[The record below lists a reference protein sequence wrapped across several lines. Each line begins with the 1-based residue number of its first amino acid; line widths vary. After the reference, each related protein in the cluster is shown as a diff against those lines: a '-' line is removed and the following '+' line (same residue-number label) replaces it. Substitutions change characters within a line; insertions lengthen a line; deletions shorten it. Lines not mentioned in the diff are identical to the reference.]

1 MSNCGFT
8 VAVAVNNDEVLRN
21 NLYRSP
27 DILARPELQILTRRG
42 FASASLAHNS
52 ALDEAS
58 NDVVIFVHQ
67 DVYLPQ
73 GWFGS
78 LARALADL
86 QREGVDWGVLGCF
99 GSRKGHADGLGR
111 VYTRG
116 LGIHGTSIDCPEIVE
131 SLDEIVLIIRKSSGL
146 RFDPSLPHF
155 HLYGTDLCMAAS
167 ARGLPSFAIP
177 AFCVHNTNQ
186 LLTLPREFYECYR
199 YLKRKWARYLPIC
212 TSCITISRFDGEV
225 LRRKLHEAPPVSWL
239 ARKRT
244 AVRRAGD
251 VADIFAEIAGREEIA
266 EQDSVGWEAA
276 RKSYQKK
283 RDTTA

>member
-1 MSNCGFT
+1 MSDLGFT
-8 VAVAVNNDEVLRN
+8 IAVAVNNDEVLRN

-27 DILARPELQILTRRG
+27 DLLGHRELQILTRQG

-73 GWFGS
+73 GWFSS
-78 LARALADL
+78 LDRVLTHL
-86 QREGVDWGVLGCF
+86 QREGVNWGVLGCF
-99 GSRKGHADGLGR
+99 GPRKGDADGLGR
-111 VYTRG
+111 VYTHG
-116 LGIHGTSIDCPEIVE
+116 VGIHGTAINRPEIVE

-155 HLYGTDLCMAAS
+155 HLYGTDLCMMAR

-177 AFCVHNTNQ
+177 AFCVHNTHQ
-186 LLTLPREFYECYR
+186 LLTLPPEFYECYR
-199 YLKRKWARYLPIC
+199 YIKRKWARYLPIC
-212 TSCITISRFDGEV
+212 TSCITISRFDAEV
-225 LRRKLHEAPPVSWL
+225 LRRKLHDAPPVSWL

-244 AVRRAGD
+244 AMRRAGD
-251 VADIFAEIAGREEIA
+251 VADILAEIAGWEEIA
-266 EQDSVGWEAA
+266 GRNSVGWEPA
-276 RKSYQKK
+276 RKSY
-283 RDTTA
+283 